1 MCSPTTSP
9 YGYSSFPKEEIGN
22 TIDFLVSLS
31 CDGTDLLVIFVKP
44 GITNVTF
51 RSFIFALC
59 GVELIAQPDTE
70 ALLIGI
76 FTTGTEGT
84 VAIDGEVSVGGV
96 KEVFRG

>member
-51 RSFIFALC
+51 R
-59 GVELIAQPDTE
+59 
-70 ALLIGI
+70 LLRLRFLYIC
-76 FTTGTEGT
+76 
-84 VAIDGEVSVGGV
+84 SSW
-96 KEVFRG
+96 R

>member
-1 MCSPTTSP
+1 MGSEMC
-9 YGYSSFPKEEIGN
+9 IR
-22 TIDFLVSLS
+22 D
-31 CDGTDLLVIFVKP
+31 
-44 GITNVTF
+44 
-51 RSFIFALC
+51 R
-59 GVELIAQPDTE
+59 PDTE